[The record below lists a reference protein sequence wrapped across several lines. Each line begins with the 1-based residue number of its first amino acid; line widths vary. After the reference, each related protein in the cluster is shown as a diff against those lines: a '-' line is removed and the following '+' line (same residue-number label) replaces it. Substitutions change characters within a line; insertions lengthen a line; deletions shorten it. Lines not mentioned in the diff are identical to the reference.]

1 MKKLTLLVVAALLLS
16 LVGCAPS
23 ASNPTLKANPVSD
36 FNYYLNEE
44 KQCINITEYIGES
57 ADVVIPAYIEDL
69 PVRFIGIGSFAG
81 TSVETVVLPD
91 TVEEIWDDAF
101 RGCKSLKTIQ
111 FSPNLYKIGY
121 GAFEKCTN
129 LEKVVLPDGLET
141 INSSAFFGCTAMKEV
156 VIPGTVK
163 DFGEEI
169 FGVCNSIEKVTF
181 EQGLEV
187 IGKRAMFTSEK
198 IKTLVIPS
206 SVKEIK
212 NGTFSFLKLDSIT
225 FLGDA
230 PSVGK
235 DEFISCPSNFTIYYD
250 PNTSGWDN
258 TPLSQYNLVAK

>member
-1 MKKLTLLVVAALLLS
+1 MKKLTLFVVAALLLS
-16 LVGCAPS
+16 LAGCAPS
-23 ASNPTLKANPVSD
+23 ALNPTLKANPVSD

-44 KQCINITEYIGES
+44 KQCINITGYVGES
-57 ADVVIPAYIEDL
+57 ANVVIPAYIEDL

-101 RGCKSLKTIQ
+101 RGCKSLRTIQ
-111 FSPNLYKIGY
+111 FSSNLKEIGY
-121 GAFEKCTN
+121 RAFEKCTS
-129 LEKVVLPDGLET
+129 LEQAILPNGLET
-141 INSSAFFGCTAMKEV
+141 IETHAFSYCSALREV
-156 VIPGTVK
+156 IIPGTIK
-163 DFGEEI
+163 YSGEEI
-169 FGVCNSIEKVTF
+169 FLRCNSIEKVTF

-212 NGTFSFLKLDSIT
+212 PDTFGFLKLDSIT

-230 PSVGK
+230 PIVGK
-235 DEFISCPSNFTIYYD
+235 DEFLCCPSNLTIYYD

-258 TPLSQYNLVAK
+258 TPLSQYNLLAK

>member
-1 MKKLTLLVVAALLLS
+1 MKKVALLLVAVMVFS
-16 LVGCAPS
+16 LVGCVQNAVT
-23 ASNPTLKANPVSD
+23 PTLKANPVSD

-44 KQCINITEYIGES
+44 KQCINITGYVGEN
-57 ADVVIPAYIEDL
+57 ADVVIPTYIEDL

-91 TVEEIWDDAF
+91 TVEEIWPSAF
-101 RGCKSLKTIQ
+101 RGCQDLKVIQ
-111 FSPNLYKIGY
+111 FSANLKLIDIE
-121 GAFEKCTN
+121 AFRNCTS
-129 LEKVVLPDGLET
+129 LEKVILPNGLET
-141 INSSAFFGCTAMKEV
+141 IENHAFSYCSALREV
-156 VIPGTVK
+156 IIPGTIK
-163 DFGEEI
+163 YSGEEI
-169 FGVCNSIEKVTF
+169 FLRCNSIEKVTF

-212 NGTFSFLKLDSIT
+212 PDTFGFLKLDSIT

-230 PSVGK
+230 PIVGK

-250 PNTSGWDN
+250 PNTSGWNN